1 MSIIIRYRVLY
12 GKLESISQSLFPQ
25 PMDTLKP
32 LFRAALALCCLF
44 SPGSL
49 AQQSSN
55 PTPAATAPA
64 PVALD
69 ASMLGAFTARAIGPA
84 TMSGRIAALDVV
96 NTNPKTIYV
105 GAASGGVW
113 KSADGG
119 LTFRPVFDKH
129 TQSIGALTID
139 QSRPETVWVGTG
151 ERLDAQLGLGRQR
164 RL

>member
-1 MSIIIRYRVLY
+1 MY
-12 GKLESISQSLFPQ
+12 
-25 PMDTLKP
+25 TLKP

-151 ERLDAQLGLGRQR
+151 EGWTRNSVSVGNGIYKTTDGGETWTRVGLEKNRTDCPHCH
-164 RL
+164 